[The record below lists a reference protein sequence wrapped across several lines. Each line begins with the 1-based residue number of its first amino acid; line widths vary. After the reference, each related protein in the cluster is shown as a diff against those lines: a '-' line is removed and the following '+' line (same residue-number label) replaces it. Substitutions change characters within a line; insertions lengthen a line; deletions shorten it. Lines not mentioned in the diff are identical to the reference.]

1 MLSSKSCS
9 VFSRP
14 LSEKQSEI
22 PLALF
27 LLRNVLI
34 HSKRLYMVTGL
45 QTGLCRML
53 AAFLIIYKTRNVCN
67 GYMRRIT

>member
-1 MLSSKSCS
+1 M
-9 VFSRP
+9 FSRP

-27 LLRNVLI
+27 LLPNVLI

-53 AAFLIIYKTRNVCN
+53 AR
-67 GYMRRIT
+67 M